1 MSDFDINKMD
11 FKQLRNEVQLLR
23 DELAIMKRKYED
35 IIYNLDTDNFSSR
48 FVKEQGDMRTA
59 IEVTAKGIE
68 TKVSNEEFQST
79 QKQTAELISSEV
91 KKLSD
96 ADGELS
102 TKISQT
108 AADIRAEVKKVE
120 EDTKNGIEKTLES
133 YTTLEVTEEKIS
145 LSAVNTTNY
154 VTDLLEEEYVT
165 KANFE
170 LRYDG
175 LYTEVVDLQDTA
187 DGLKNSVS
195 SVAQTANEI
204 SMQVSRIDNGEFIG
218 GTLFTQDANKFYFD
232 GNQTIFTGCIWFT
245 NNDKQKRF
253 SISHDESNAYKPA
266 IYLYNTDD
274 GEPIVIGKTDDC
286 VYLANENDTNNLVAT
301 RGWVL
306 ENAGVD
312 GDIKVVAVFG

>member
-79 QKQTAELISSEV
+79 QKQTAELISS
-91 KKLSD
+91 
-96 ADGELS
+96 
-102 TKISQT
+102 
-108 AADIRAEVKKVE
+108 EVKKVE